1 MSVQHGMDSGRVR
14 QIAGQLRGEV
24 QALTNVLGEGN
35 ASAERLREHWL
46 GDDGQE
52 LVVRWTSDAAKQIGA
67 ATETLRAL
75 ATGLERQAEDQ
86 DEASGTGD
94 GRVARHRHGRRRC
107 RQGRPAAHL
116 RPPERLRHLRA

>member
-46 GDDGQE
+46 GC
-52 LVVRWTSDAAKQIGA
+52 LLYTSDAA
-67 ATETLRAL
+67 
-75 ATGLERQAEDQ
+75 
-86 DEASGTGD
+86 DE
-94 GRVARHRHGRRRC
+94 
-107 RQGRPAAHL
+107 
-116 RPPERLRHLRA
+116 